1 MSSAGWIISRR
12 FLTLLEYV
20 CKSMERRDF
29 FKYSAGA
36 ALSAT
41 LLGRATDVFAKDGPE
56 EEDKYSVVILG
67 DTHYDAMDPEV
78 YHAGYTDPN
87 PEREAN
93 HRKEFVRNGEMWA
106 ERCPALVYRAACLV
120 DDDTRFVLQ
129 MGDLVQGDTA
139 SAETHIRFLDDAM
152 GLLKAG
158 VAPDLPLVT
167 VAGNHDLRGND
178 DAVITQAYNDY
189 MPARLSRELG
199 QDITDTDFL
208 FHCGPD
214 AYLVINFGKTT
225 LEKVE
230 KLFDASMGARHTFVV
245 VHSPVFPYESG
256 KYWWW
261 ILFGNRQDSRAEE
274 RRYARYLMAS
284 RNAIVLCGHTHRTE
298 LMDWFGD
305 GGRITQMTMSSVW
318 AKETQGEYTVLA
330 SGADSYGSL
339 SKFENGEVAKRL
351 FDEYRP
357 GISRYSHAN
366 AAGSYKLFVGD
377 KDIYVD
383 FYAGKSPRRSE
394 RFLLRP

>member
-1 MSSAGWIISRR
+1 
-12 FLTLLEYV
+12 
-20 CKSMERRDF
+20 MERREF

-36 ALSAT
+36 ALGAT
-41 LLGRATDVFAKDGPE
+41 LLGRAADVFAQDNPE
-56 EEDKYSVVILG
+56 REDKYSVVILG
-67 DTHYDAMDPEV
+67 DTHYDVMDPEV

-106 ERCPALVYRAACLV
+106 ERCPSIVYRAACLV

-139 SAETHIRFLDDAM
+139 TAAIHTRFLDDAM

-189 MPARLSRELG
+189 MPARMSKELG
-199 QDITDTDFL
+199 IDVPDTDFL
-208 FHCGPD
+208 FTCGPD
-214 AYLVINFGKTT
+214 AYLVVNFGKTT

-230 KLFDASMGARHTFVV
+230 KLFDASRDARHTFVV
-245 VHSPVFPYESG
+245 VHAPVFPYDSA

-274 RRYARYLMAS
+274 RRYARRLMAS
-284 RNAIVLCGHTHRTE
+284 RNAVVLCGHTHKTE
-298 LMDWFGD
+298 LLDWYGD

-318 AKETQGEYTVLA
+318 AKEEQGEYTVLS
-330 SGADSYGSL
+330 SGAEGYGSR
-339 SKFENGEVAKRL
+339 SEFEDPEAARLL

-357 GISRYSHAN
+357 GISRYSYAN

-383 FYAGKSPRRSE
+383 FFAGKSPRRSE
-394 RFLLRP
+394 RFILRP